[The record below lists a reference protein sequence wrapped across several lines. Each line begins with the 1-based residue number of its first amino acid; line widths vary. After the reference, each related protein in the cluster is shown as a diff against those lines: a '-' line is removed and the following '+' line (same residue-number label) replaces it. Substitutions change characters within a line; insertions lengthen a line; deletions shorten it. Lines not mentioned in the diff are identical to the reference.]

1 MQAGIGVGELTS
13 LAKVAYVRAAVEQG
27 KALAGESKRPNV
39 SRISVVTGLTRVEV
53 DAILAT
59 DGAEVLAN
67 ERGWQR
73 AERVLSGWW
82 NDADFQT
89 ADGLPAILPLRG
101 KRKSFAALCDRYSGE
116 SGSSG
121 RILDALLRVR
131 AIKQLSD
138 ERIQALSRTYATV
151 RWDAA
156 GIEALGVQ
164 LSEHCATLLHNLE
177 HPSRPHFL
185 RRVVN
190 TRLNPRHAPMLIR
203 DMEQQANSF
212 ANSVDD
218 ALNDRQYTVTDKSP
232 AAESMQLGLA
242 VYVFEEPPG
251 SQRTGDYPRNEA
263 GPSTGGKRGR
273 RGKRSA

>member
-1 MQAGIGVGELTS
+1 MSASLKGAVRTAMLRLLDPLVRVLMQAGIGVGEFTS
-13 LAKVAYVRAAVEQG
+13 LAKIAYVRAAVEQE
-27 KALAGESKRPNV
+27 KHAAREPQSPNV
-39 SRISVVTGLTRVEV
+39 SRISVVTGLTRVEI
-53 DAILAT
+53 DAILAS

-89 ADGLPAILPLRG
+89 AEGLPALLPLRG
-101 KRKSFAALCDRYSGE
+101 KRKSFATLCDRYSGE
-116 SGSSG
+116 SRASA

-131 AIKQLSD
+131 AIKQLTD
-138 ERIQALSRTYATV
+138 GRIQALSRTYATV
-151 RWDAA
+151 RWDPA

-164 LSEHCATLLHNLE
+164 LAEHCATLRHNLE

-185 RRVVN
+185 RRIIN
-190 TRLNPRHAPMLIR
+190 TRLDPRHAPMLIR

-218 ALNDRQYTVTDKSP
+218 ALNDRQYTVTDQSREIEP
-232 AAESMQLGLA
+232 MQLGLA

-251 SQRTGDYPRNEA
+251 SHSR
-263 GPSTGGKRGR
+263 
-273 RGKRSA
+273 